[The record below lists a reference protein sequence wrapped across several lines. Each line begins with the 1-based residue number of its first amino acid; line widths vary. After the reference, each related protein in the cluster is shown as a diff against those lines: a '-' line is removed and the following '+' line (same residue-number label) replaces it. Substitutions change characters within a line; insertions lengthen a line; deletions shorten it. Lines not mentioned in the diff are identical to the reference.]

1 MANYQYRYVVE
12 CLSAGQPRPYADS
25 ECRYTVLCE
34 VFSPYGK
41 PEERNVWKPRL
52 ISNPEDQK
60 KLARALCRNF
70 YDNPEWHQ
78 ARLTSISQTPDGVL
92 HVHITEPSTD

>member
-1 MANYQYRYVVE
+1 MQVHRLVRGLLALWQ
-12 CLSAGQPRPYADS
+12 
-25 ECRYTVLCE
+25 T
-34 VFSPYGK
+34 
-41 PEERNVWKPRL
+41 EERNVWKPRL

-78 ARLTSISQTPDGVL
+78 ARLTSISQSPDGIL